1 MASLD
6 NTTEAGTTA
15 EGVDEL
21 SNVLRDVHAQNLA
34 SYSRL
39 LKEESRTTENEAD
52 NTIVQELPFWDIVVV
67 TAGDKQQKYCYQR
80 RINQKLTNSSIP
92 SRARYLVIE
101 DPPNSK
107 IGSAGSTCLV
117 MKILQET
124 FPADFLLQART
135 LLIHAGG
142 YSTRLPHVS
151 ARGKV
156 FATLPQADKSEGIQ
170 VLDLK
175 LSLYL
180 HLLKSMPPG
189 VFLTS
194 ADGIEL
200 FSSCLPFPKD
210 PKPFTITAL
219 AHPSSTQIGST
230 HGVYLLQD
238 PEGLIP
244 TDRARVPKDQSALL
258 LKCHKFLHKPSLDE
272 MRRTPKLIYNNS
284 SASGGQEEEVYTDS
298 CYYFDPHTAALM
310 ANVYQKLSPECD
322 LEAWA
327 DVLSFQDSSPS
338 NHETGTTAQAIT
350 QQPLKQALREANVQ
364 LDVMVLNASKFY
376 HLGTMQE
383 FIFATCTDRAFMS
396 ELNIRNSTPGVAI
409 ISALSLSTARI
420 QQQQQQQQQ
429 EQEQEQDQQTPQW
442 QLESPLFIEN
452 CHIPPTAKIGAG
464 SVLVDTNLSYTEEGS
479 EERIQIPADTC
490 MFTLQ
495 LQEHAFVTF
504 TFSVNDDMKRA
515 VSTTTTTSS
524 SFSSPEETNDDTLQ
538 ILLERLKIF
547 DSVPVSE
554 MLANNNNYLKHEY
567 EHRPPTSQTQAC
579 ENTLSLWTAPVF
591 EIASTAQGST
601 RFALDRLARIH
612 QFQSGGMRGEM
623 RSAMSRSA
631 TPMLGWVSLK
641 DAARIA
647 REL

>member
-6 NTTEAGTTA
+6 NITEGGTRA
-15 EGVDEL
+15 EGMDEL
-21 SNVLRDVHAQNLA
+21 SNVLRNVHAQNLA
-34 SYSRL
+34 SYSHL
-39 LKEESRTTENEAD
+39 LKEESRTTENEPVNTVD
-52 NTIVQELPFWDIVVV
+52 NEVPFWDIVVV
-67 TAGDKQQKYCYQR
+67 TAGDKQQKQCYQR
-80 RINQKLTNSSIP
+80 RIDQKLTDRSIP

-151 ARGKV
+151 ARGKI
-156 FATLPQADKSEGIQ
+156 FTALPQADKPKGIQ

-175 LSLYL
+175 LVLYI

-200 FSSCLPFPKD
+200 FSSCSPFPKD

-230 HGVYLLQD
+230 HGVYLLHD

-244 TDRARVPKDQSALL
+244 TD
-258 LKCHKFLHKPSLDE
+258 HE
-272 MRRTPKLIYNNS
+272 MRRTPKLIYNSS
-284 SASGGQEEEVYTDS
+284 SASEGQEEEVYTDS

-310 ANVYQKLSPECD
+310 ANVYPRLSPECD

-327 DVLSFQDSSPS
+327 DVLSFQDSCPS
-338 NHETGTTAQAIT
+338 NQETGTNIRAIT
-350 QQPLKQALREANVQ
+350 QQPLKQTLLDANVQ

-376 HLGTMQE
+376 HLGTMLE

-409 ISALSLSTARI
+409 ISALSLSIARI
-420 QQQQQQQQQ
+420 QQQQQKQ
-429 EQEQEQDQQTPQW
+429 EQQDQETSQW

-452 CHIPPTAKIGAG
+452 CHIPPTAQIGAG
-464 SVLVDTNLSYTEEGS
+464 SVLVDTNLPDTKEGC
-479 EERIQIPADTC
+479 EGRVQIPAHTC

-515 VSTTTTTSS
+515 VSATTTTSS
-524 SFSSPEETNDDTLQ
+524 EETNDDTHQ
-538 ILLERLKIF
+538 ILLKRLMIF
-547 DSVPVSE
+547 ESVPVSE
-554 MLANNNNYLKHEY
+554 MLTNNNNNHNNDLKHEH
-567 EHRPPTSQTQAC
+567 EHRPPTSQIQAC
-579 ENTLSLWTAPVF
+579 GDSLSLWTAPVF
-591 EIASTAQGST
+591 EIASTAQEST
-601 RFALDRLARIH
+601 RFALDRLARIRR
-612 QFQSGGMRGEM
+612 FQTGGERPSASP
-623 RSAMSRSA
+623 RSTA
-631 TPMLGWVSLK
+631 PMLGWVSLK

>member
-1 MASLD
+1 MTFGEHLIKERS
-6 NTTEAGTTA
+6 TERFT
-15 EGVDEL
+15 
-21 SNVLRDVHAQNLA
+21 LRLV
-34 SYSRL
+34 
-39 LKEESRTTENEAD
+39 
-52 NTIVQELPFWDIVVV
+52 P
-67 TAGDKQQKYCYQR
+67 C
-80 RINQKLTNSSIP
+80 
-92 SRARYLVIE
+92 RYLVIE

-156 FATLPQADKSEGIQ
+156 FTALPQADKPEGIQ

-175 LSLYL
+175 LVLYL

-200 FSSCLPFPKD
+200 FSSCSPFPKD

-230 HGVYLLQD
+230 HGVYLLHD

-244 TDRARVPKDQSALL
+244 TDRARIPKDQSALL
-258 LKCHKFLHKPSLDE
+258 LKCRKFLHKPSLDE
-272 MRRTPKLIYNNS
+272 MRRTSNLIYNNS
-284 SASGGQEEEVYTDS
+284 SASKSQEEEVYTDS
-298 CYYFDPHTAALM
+298 CYYFDPLTAALM
-310 ANVYQKLSPECD
+310 ANVYPRLSPECD

-327 DVLSFQDSSPS
+327 DVLSFQDSCSS
-338 NHETGTTAQAIT
+338 NHETETNIRAVTQ
-350 QQPLKQALREANVQ
+350 QQPLKQALRDANVQ

-376 HLGTMQE
+376 HLGTMLE

-396 ELNIRNSTPGVAI
+396 ELNIRNSTPGVGI
-409 ISALSLSTARI
+409 ISAFSLSIARI
-420 QQQQQQQQQ
+420 QQQQQK
-429 EQEQEQDQQTPQW
+429 QEQDRETPQW

-452 CHIPPTAKIGAG
+452 CHIPPTAQIGAG
-464 SVLVDTNLSYTEEGS
+464 SVLVDTNLPDTKEGC
-479 EERIQIPADTC
+479 EERVQIPAHTC

-515 VSTTTTTSS
+515 VSATITTP
-524 SFSSPEETNDDTLQ
+524 FEETNDDTHQ
-538 ILLERLKIF
+538 ILLKRLMIF
-547 DSVPVSE
+547 ESVPVSE
-554 MLANNNNYLKHEY
+554 MLTNNNNYIDDRKHEH
-567 EHRPPTSQTQAC
+567 EHRPPTSQIQAC
-579 ENTLSLWTAPVF
+579 GNTLSLWTAPVF
-591 EIASTAQGST
+591 EIASTAQEST
-601 RFALDRLARIH
+601 RFALDRLARIRR
-612 QFQSGGMRGEM
+612 FQTGGQGGERPSASP
-623 RSAMSRSA
+623 RST

>member
-1 MASLD
+1 MASLE
-6 NTTEAGTTA
+6 NSTGTAAA

-21 SNVLRDVHAQNLA
+21 SNVLRDVHVQNLA
-34 SYSRL
+34 AYSRL
-39 LKEESRTTENEAD
+39 LEEESRTTTTENGPVTTAD
-52 NTIVQELPFWDIVVV
+52 KELPFWDIVVV
-67 TAGDKQQKYCYQR
+67 TAGDKQQKHCYRR
-80 RINQKLTNSSIP
+80 RIDQKLAERSIP

-107 IGSAGSTCLV
+107 IGSGGSTCLV
-117 MKILQET
+117 MKILQEN
-124 FPADFLLQART
+124 FPTDFLLQART

-156 FATLPQADKSEGIQ
+156 FTTLPQANKPEGIQ

-175 LSLYL
+175 LVLYL

-200 FSSCLPFPKD
+200 FSSSSPFPKD

-219 AHPSSTQIGST
+219 AHPSSKQIGST

-244 TDRARVPKDQSALL
+244 ADRARKPKDQVALL
-258 LKCHKFLHKPSLDE
+258 LKCRKFLHKPSLDE
-272 MRRTPKLIYNNS
+272 MRRTPKLIYSNS
-284 SASGGQEEEVYTDS
+284 LASGEEEEEVYTDS

-310 ANVYQKLSPECD
+310 AHVYPGLSTECD

-327 DVLSFQDSSPS
+327 DILSFQDSSSP
-338 NHETGTTAQAIT
+338 NHEAGSNGQEFN
-350 QQPLKQALREANVQ
+350 QHPLKQALHDANVQ

-383 FIFATCTDRAFMS
+383 FIAATCSDRAFMS
-396 ELNIRNSTPGVAI
+396 ELNIRNINPGVAI
-409 ISALSLSTARI
+409 IRPSLSTAG
-420 QQQQQQQQQ
+420 QQQD
-429 EQEQEQDQQTPQW
+429 QDRGAPQW
-442 QLESPLFIEN
+442 QPESPLFIEN
-452 CHIPPTAKIGAG
+452 CRIPPTAQIGAG
-464 SVLVDTNLSYTEEGS
+464 SILVDTDLPDTEGEEGVL
-479 EERIQIPADTC
+479 IPDDAC

-504 TFSVNDDMKRA
+504 TFSINDDMKRA
-515 VSTTTTTSS
+515 VSATASS
-524 SFSSPEETNDDTLQ
+524 EINDDTSLV
-538 ILLERLKIF
+538 LLERLKVF
-547 DSVPVSE
+547 GTVPILA
-554 MLANNNNYLKHEY
+554 MLKNSDQQHQHK
-567 EHRPPTSQTQAC
+567 HRPPTSQIQAC
-579 ENTLSLWTAPVF
+579 GNNLSLWTAPVF
-591 EIASTAQGST
+591 EIASTAHEST
-601 RFALDRLARIH
+601 CFALDRLARVR
-612 QFQSGGMRGEM
+612 QFQSGGQGREKQ
-623 RSAMSRSA
+623 SVVPQL
-631 TPMLGWVSLK
+631 TTNILGWVSLK

>member
-6 NTTEAGTTA
+6 NTTEAGTRA

-21 SNVLRDVHAQNLA
+21 SNVLRNVHAQNLA

-39 LKEESRTTENEAD
+39 LKEESRTTENEPV
-52 NTIVQELPFWDIVVV
+52 NTVDKEMPFWDIVIV
-67 TAGDKQQKYCYQR
+67 TAGDKQQKHCYQR
-80 RINQKLTNSSIP
+80 RINQKLTDRSIP

-156 FATLPQADKSEGIQ
+156 FTALPQADKPEGIQ

-175 LSLYL
+175 LVLYL

-200 FSSCLPFPKD
+200 FSSCSPFPKD

-230 HGVYLLQD
+230 HGVYLLHD

-244 TDRARVPKDQSALL
+244 TDRARIPKDQSALL
-258 LKCHKFLHKPSLDE
+258 LKCRKFLHKLSLDE

-284 SASGGQEEEVYTDS
+284 SASEGQEEEVYTDS

-310 ANVYQKLSPECD
+310 ANVYPRLSPECD

-327 DVLSFQDSSPS
+327 DVLSFQDSCPS
-338 NHETGTTAQAIT
+338 NYETGTNIRAIT
-350 QQPLKQALREANVQ
+350 QQPLKQELRDANVQ

-409 ISALSLSTARI
+409 ISALK
-420 QQQQQQQQQ
+420 
-429 EQEQEQDQQTPQW
+429 
-442 QLESPLFIEN
+442 SPLFIEN
-452 CHIPPTAKIGAG
+452 CHIPPTAQIGAG
-464 SVLVDTNLSYTEEGS
+464 SVLVDTNLPDTKEGCK
-479 EERIQIPADTC
+479 ERIQIPAHTC

-515 VSTTTTTSS
+515 VSATITTSS
-524 SFSSPEETNDDTLQ
+524 EGTNDDTHQ
-538 ILLERLKIF
+538 ILLKRLMIF
-547 DSVPVSE
+547 ESVPVSE
-554 MLANNNNYLKHEY
+554 MLTNNNNDLKHEH
-567 EHRPPTSQTQAC
+567 EHRPPTSQIQAC
-579 ENTLSLWTAPVF
+579 GNTLSLWTAPVF
-591 EIASTAQGST
+591 EIASTAQEST
-601 RFALDRLARIH
+601 QFALDRLARIRR
-612 QFQSGGMRGEM
+612 FQTGGQGGE
-623 RSAMSRSA
+623 RSSASTRST